1 MAYIAPTS
9 YEELQEECNTQRFL
23 KLEAYVMLMSG
34 YANPPIM
41 PLPEDFKWLVERIR
55 VQDTLLDVYR
65 CKQKAAR
72 DAVPVPPAPDEE
84 GEQPSKWLTDDVDEA
99 SYGEDL

>member
-41 PLPEDFKWLVERIR
+41 PLPEDFKWLVTRIR
-55 VQDTLLDVYR
+55 WYAEELDRLQAAPPITDNSYADDTDEDNDDDY
-65 CKQKAAR
+65 
-72 DAVPVPPAPDEE
+72 PDE
-84 GEQPSKWLTDDVDEA
+84 
-99 SYGEDL
+99 